1 MAKQPSRRKTVP
13 TEPTRLGTYL
23 KSLRTER
30 GLSLVE
36 VSSALGFDDSY
47 LYLLESGK
55 RRQPHPSYLHRLA
68 RYYGVLVE
76 DLYSLAG
83 YTPPE
88 ELPEL
93 PAYLRAKYD
102 LPEERVREI
111 ADFMD
116 FLTERDHD
124 RPSN

>member
-1 MAKQPSRRKTVP
+1 VAKKPSRRKTAP
-13 TEPTRLGTYL
+13 TEPSRLGAYL
-23 KSLRTER
+23 KQLRTDR

-36 VSSALGFDDSY
+36 VTRELGFDDSY
-47 LYLLESGK
+47 LYYLESGK
-55 RRQPHPSYLHRLA
+55 RRQPHPDYLHRLA

-83 YTPPE
+83 YTPAA
-88 ELPEL
+88 ELPDL

-102 LPEERVREI
+102 LSDERVREI

-116 FLTERDHD
+116 FLAERDHG
-124 RPSN
+124 